1 MLVLNLI
8 WRTALSKQHQAA
20 RIGVT
25 SLAGRPISPQ
35 QNGFLSPHN
44 KYTEREILQP
54 DEPVYQSSNN
64 TVGHDCNAGHHSP
77 LETARIS
84 GLHRPVDASFL
95 RR

>member
-54 DEPVYQSSNN
+54 DD